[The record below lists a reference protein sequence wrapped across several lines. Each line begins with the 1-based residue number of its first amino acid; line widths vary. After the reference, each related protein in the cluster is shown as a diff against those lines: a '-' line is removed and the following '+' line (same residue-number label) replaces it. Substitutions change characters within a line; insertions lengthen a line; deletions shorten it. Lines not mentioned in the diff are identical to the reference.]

1 MKRIAMIAGCL
12 VAAHTASAGIYIE
25 MANHNLTTNST
36 KLQQKMYIQGGSGRI
51 VDSEGR
57 VTLIKGDAMY
67 IIDDSDKTYVA
78 MDKAT
83 MEKVAKQLNEA
94 IAKAKEQ
101 IAKLPPEQR
110 AQAEQMMGGANLGGG
125 ENKVDVADTGKSDT
139 VEGRKCRV
147 WDVTRNGELDE
158 QICVVPFNALPGKED
173 LSAVFA
179 KFAKIYEEITKS
191 VPMLAGSMNNE
202 FTARVKAGGFP
213 VRSRGYENGKLI
225 DEETLVKVWRE
236 EAVPASM
243 LEIPAGYTQKQLPMG
258 PH

>member
-1 MKRIAMIAGCL
+1 MKRIALVIGCL

-25 MANHNLTTNST
+25 MATHNLTTNST
-36 KLQQKMYIQGGSGRI
+36 DVDQKMYVQNGSGRF
-51 VDSEGR
+51 VDKEGH
-57 VTLIKGDAMY
+57 VSLIKGDAMY
-67 IIDDSDKTYVA
+67 IIDDNEKSYIA

-83 MEKVAKQLNEA
+83 MEKVAKQIGDT
-94 IAKAKEQ
+94 IAQAKEQ

-110 AQAEQMMGGANLGGG
+110 AQAEQMMGGVNMGGG
-125 ENKVDVADTGKSDT
+125 EHKVEVADTGKSDN
-139 VEGRKCRV
+139 VEGRKCKV

-173 LSAVFA
+173 LTTVFA
-179 KFAKIYEEITKS
+179 NFAKIYEEMAKS
-191 VPMLAGSMNNE
+191 IPMLAGAMSNE

-213 VRSRGYENGKLI
+213 FRSRAYENGKLI

-243 LEIPAGYTQKQLPMG
+243 FEIPAGYKQKQLSMG
-258 PH
+258 LH

>member
-1 MKRIAMIAGCL
+1 
-12 VAAHTASAGIYIE
+12 
-25 MANHNLTTNST
+25 
-36 KLQQKMYIQGGSGRI
+36 
-51 VDSEGR
+51 
-57 VTLIKGDAMY
+57 
-67 IIDDSDKTYVA
+67 
-78 MDKAT
+78 
-83 MEKVAKQLNEA
+83 MEKVAKQLNDA

-125 ENKVDVADTGKSDT
+125 EHKVDVTDTGKSDT

-158 QICVVPFNALPGKED
+158 QICVVPFNAVPGKED

-179 KFAKIYEEITKS
+179 NFAKIYEEMAKS
-191 VPMLAGSMNNE
+191 VPMLAGAMSNE

-243 LEIPAGYTQKQLPMG
+243 FEIPAGYTQKQISMG
-258 PH
+258 PP

>member
-1 MKRIAMIAGCL
+1 MKLIVMIASCL
-12 VAAHTASAGIYIE
+12 VAAHTASAGVYIE
-25 MANHNLTTNST
+25 MANHNLTTST
-36 KLQQKMYIQGGSGRI
+36 TQLEQKMYIQNGSGRI
-51 VDSEGR
+51 VDREGR
-57 VTLIKGDAMY
+57 VSLIKGDAMY
-67 IIDDSDKTYVA
+67 ILDDSDKTYIA

-83 MEKVAKQLNEA
+83 MEKVGKQLNEA
-94 IAKAKEQ
+94 IARAKEQ

-125 ENKVDVADTGKSDT
+125 ENKVDVTDTGKSET

-158 QICVVPFNALPGKED
+158 QICVVPYSALPGKED
-173 LSAVFA
+173 LSKVFA
-179 KFAKIYEEITKS
+179 NFAKIYEEMTKN
-191 VPMLAGSMNNE
+191 VPMLAGSMSNE

-236 EAVPASM
+236 EAIPASM
-243 LEIPAGYTQKQLPMG
+243 FEIPAGYTQKQLSMG
-258 PH
+258 PN